1 MDGIGPSA
9 RDWSPK
15 FATGLNMIIG
25 CGSKSIWVIKLSFFQ
40 NDPLMGESFWQNHR
54 LVTHILFELQPIIIF
69 SPVANFG
76 DQSLALLYSYLAVQR
91 KSTAAA
97 GTRTWCTRI
106 PELKVVM
113 LQCCLDLPEACLN
126 CHLYF
131 HSLQHYHLHHLLL
144 HYCLRWLVL

>member
-9 RDWSPK
+9 RLITKICDWAKYDNRLWFKKYMSDQTVFFSK
-15 FATGLNMIIG
+15 MIP
-25 CGSKSIWVIKLSFFQ
+25 SW
-40 NDPLMGESFWQNHR
+40 ESFWQNHR

-97 GTRTWCTRI
+97 GTRT
-106 PELKVVM
+106 
-113 LQCCLDLPEACLN
+113 
-126 CHLYF
+126 
-131 HSLQHYHLHHLLL
+131 
-144 HYCLRWLVL
+144 